1 MLAFTNMLI
10 CFNQLIASALSF
22 SNDVFEFEKD
32 FEKIGHC
39 VIVRVIMKICF
50 FYKKYEITY
59 KNVK

>member
-1 MLAFTNMLI
+1 MLI